1 MDLIL
6 WRHAEA
12 EQGGRDTERRLTS
25 KGERQAARV
34 AAWLRKRLPRDA
46 KILVSPA
53 KRAQQTAGALAT
65 KFRTVAAMD
74 VSASAKDLLAAAG
87 WPRGKGAVVV
97 VGHQPTLGAAA
108 ALAMTGVE
116 ADWNIKKGSC
126 WWLAQKKR
134 DQSIILRAVISPD
147 LL

>member
-12 EQGGRDTERRLTS
+12 KSGGRDRERKLTC
-25 KGERQAARV
+25 KGEKQATRV
-34 AAWLRKRLPRDA
+34 AAWLRKRLPRGA
-46 KILVSPA
+46 KVLVSPA
-53 KRAQQTAGALAT
+53 RRAQQTARALTT

-74 VSASAKDLLAAAG
+74 VSASPGGLLAAAG
-87 WPRGKGAVVV
+87 WPKGKGVVVV

-108 ALAMTGVE
+108 AAAMTGAE

-126 WWLAQKKR
+126 WWFAQRKR
-134 DQSIILRAVISPD
+134 DQSTVLRAVISPD
-147 LL
+147 LV